1 MTASGIA
8 SLGEETEVSDKARR
22 RRFTVEYKRRI
33 VKEADAC
40 KGAGEVGA
48 LLRREGLYSSNL
60 TSWRQARERGE
71 LAAGAPTRK
80 RGPRVAVADP
90 RDKRIMDLERQLERQ
105 TKRAERAEAIAEIQK
120 KVAALLGRPF
130 PSEES

>member
-1 MTASGIA
+1 
-8 SLGEETEVSDKARR
+8 
-22 RRFTVEYKRRI
+22 

-40 KGAGEVGA
+40 KAPGEIGA
-48 LLRREGLYSSNL
+48 LLRREGLYSSQL
-60 TSWRQARERGE
+60 ATWRAARERGE
-71 LAAGAPTRK
+71 LAGGAAKK
-80 RGPRVAVADP
+80 RGPEARPTDP
-90 RDKRIMDLERQLERQ
+90 RDKEIAQLRRDLDRQ

>member
-1 MTASGIA
+1 MTATAIT
-8 SLGEETEVSDKARR
+8 SLGEVTEVTEKARR
-22 RRFTVEYKRRI
+22 RTFPVEHKRKI

-40 KGAGEVGA
+40 KAPGEIGA
-48 LLRREGLYSSNL
+48 LLRREGLYSSQL
-60 TSWRQARERGE
+60 ATWRAARERGE
-71 LAAGAPTRK
+71 LAAGAAKK
-80 RGPRVAVADP
+80 RGPEPRPTDP
-90 RDKRIMDLERQLERQ
+90 RDKEIAQLRRDLDRQ